1 MSEIRE
7 RAKDGLIVLQRW
19 NPLGTDL
26 YQHDLIDGV
35 YQLVTDLLA
44 ELERVE
50 KERNDAMR
58 EASSLAKW
66 LHKTCYALTA
76 PGWSLCDTPAGV
88 ITQIDNMISGIP
100 DLVHS
105 HIKDRIAELEA
116 ENARLKALEDKMG
129 SGCALVEYAKAR
141 TQAARECVEIIDKYP
156 AFLFGTDAVGVKLNL
171 SQSIKARFGLDG

>member
-7 RAKDGLIVLQRW
+7 RAKDGLIALQRW

-50 KERNDAMR
+50 NDTAKVK
-58 EASSLAKW
+58 LA
-66 LHKTCYALTA
+66 YAE
-76 PGWSLCDTPAGV
+76 GK
-88 ITQIDNMISGIP
+88 ITGRQ
-100 DLVHS
+100 
-105 HIKDRIAELEA
+105 
-116 ENARLKALEDKMG
+116 
-129 SGCALVEYAKAR
+129 
-141 TQAARECVEIIDKYP
+141 QAARECIEIIDKYP